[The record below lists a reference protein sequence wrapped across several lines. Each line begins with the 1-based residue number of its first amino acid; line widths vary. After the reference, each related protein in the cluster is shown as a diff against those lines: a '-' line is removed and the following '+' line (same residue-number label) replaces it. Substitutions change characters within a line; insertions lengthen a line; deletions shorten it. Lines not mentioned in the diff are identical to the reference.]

1 MLAKVKAAGAEAAA
15 KAAAAAASAAK
26 DAASKAKDAAP
37 GMLASAK
44 EVASKAK
51 DAAAGSETLQK
62 AKSSAAGLV
71 SSVRSRAEAI
81 PPEDRQRYSEVATTV
96 LTLASA
102 CGVRGAGRSVRPGP
116 PAARSALET
125 VSRTGALSGA
135 CRADA
140 PENSTCSPQPAP
152 LLLCK
157 AEQAEF
163 CSARA
168 HGSEKTLTSE
178 RPHTLPL
185 QAHRGPG
192 GRRGGREDGVG
203 PRRFAHCCTRRRR
216 RCRCCRWPENKSC
229 RGSGSRRHKRL

>member
-44 EVASKAK
+44 EAASKAK

-71 SSVRSRAEAI
+71 SAVRSRAEAI

-116 PAARSALET
+116 VCCLPCRHARESHVLAEARSFDPLQ
-125 VSRTGALSGA
+125 SGP
-135 CRADA
+135 DGIV
-140 PENSTCSPQPAP
+140 
-152 LLLCK
+152 LG
-157 AEQAEF
+157 
-163 CSARA
+163 ARA
-168 HGSEKTLTSE
+168 HGPAHTLTSE
-178 RPHTLPL
+178 RPHTVSL
-185 QAHRGPG
+185 QAHSGPG
-192 GRRGGREDGVG
+192 GRRGGREGGVG
-203 PRRFAHCCTRRRR
+203 SRRFAHCRTRRRR
-216 RCRCCRWPENKSC
+216 RCRCCRWPENTSC
-229 RGSGSRRHKRL
+229 RSSGSRRHKRL

>member
-1 MLAKVKAAGAEAAA
+1 MLANLKAAGAEAAC

-44 EVASKAK
+44 EAASKAK

-71 SSVRSRAEAI
+71 SAVRSRAEAI

-102 CGVRGAGRSVRPGP
+102 CGVRGAGRSVHPGP
-116 PAARSALET
+116 PAARIALET
-125 VSRTGALSGA
+125 EGA
-135 CRADA
+135 CVVPAVQKR
-140 PENSTCSPQPAP
+140 ENGMCSPQPAP
-152 LLLCK
+152 WLLCR
-157 AEQAEF
+157 ADQTGS

-168 HGSEKTLTSE
+168 HGPGKNSHQSAPTRCPCRLT
-178 RPHTLPL
+178 
-185 QAHRGPG
+185 AGK
-192 GRRGGREDGVG
+192 
-203 PRRFAHCCTRRRR
+203 
-216 RCRCCRWPENKSC
+216 N
-229 RGSGSRRHKRL
+229 